1 MWHRLPARNLPMNA
15 AAPPLRPALPPLEEV
30 EDVDDDTSAENFDAA
45 DMDGDDADTEGP
57 DLLAEETGIDLT
69 DASELDADNVTAD
82 EEHDRVV
89 QAPD

>member
-1 MWHRLPARNLPMNA
+1 MNA
-15 AAPPLRPALPPLEEV
+15 TAPPPRHALPPLEEV
-30 EDVDDDTSAENFDAA
+30 EDIDDDTSVESFDVG
-45 DMDGDDADTEGP
+45 DVDTDDADTEGP